1 MCLCALCD
9 MPSISY
15 LLLMLCAWPSELVYG
30 VKVTIAGDLSHLQSP
45 CLIIVNHR
53 TRFDWL
59 FLWCYLLR
67 KGNLSRMKIILSKKQ
82 KHLPLFGKFYVMT
95 WLSNEESILAHSPHF
110 FWTRSVN
117 VPWPILYTHT
127 YVSCD
132 SRIWWLKH
140 SNDNMQTKFY
150 QTKDCLSIRF
160 LVSSLP
166 FSVLHLVLLHL
177 SCLSLCNRTSWLLHY
192 FLVPILSSL
201 LHGLNYRSLL

>member
-1 MCLCALCD
+1 

-110 FWTRSVN
+110 FGQGVLSF
-117 VPWPILYTHT
+117 PDLYYT
-127 YVSCD
+127 YIHMCPVTVESD
-132 SRIWWLKH
+132 
-140 SNDNMQTKFY
+140 D
-150 QTKDCLSIRF
+150 
-160 LVSSLP
+160 
-166 FSVLHLVLLHL
+166 
-177 SCLSLCNRTSWLLHY
+177 
-192 FLVPILSSL
+192 
-201 LHGLNYRSLL
+201 